1 MKARATSFV
10 FVIVAVAAVA
20 GAPAGCGSSLGG
32 ATGTAGTT
40 GAGGTTGGGFGE
52 PKCPSTVA
60 KGSACGPA
68 DIQFCYNPCGPG
80 SIGGKT
86 ETCTSA
92 GTYAEMTG
100 CVFDPKGDYSCYRI
114 PSAVNAGCPQAT
126 PPQAGA
132 PCSHAPC
139 MVCNS
144 MGGVAGGQ
152 YLDSTGAAQVGYCVC
167 PINVGTW
174 ACASDITWP
183 CPIGIG
189 C

>member
-100 CVFDPKGDYSCYRI
+100 CVFDPGADYSCYRI
-114 PSAVNAGCPQAT
+114 PTAANAACPQAA
-126 PPQAGA
+126 PQAGG
-132 PCSHAPC
+132 PCGSAAC
-139 MVCNS
+139 TVCNS
-144 MGGVAGGQ
+144 MGGLPGGQ
-152 YLDSTGAAQVGYCVC
+152 YLDSSGLKVGYCVC
-167 PINVGTW
+167 RLGGQGTW
-174 ACASDITWP
+174 SCATDITWP
-183 CPIGIG
+183 CPIGLG